1 MQEYSSKVKS
11 LSKRKNCRK
20 KLQLC
25 LNIYLFINKPKILL
39 TTMFQLHNSRLLLSR
54 NFHKKNLASFQSAS
68 LKNHSH
74 LRSSST
80 MSTLRFLELLTLQK
94 SILSRGK
101 IQYNLT
107 VETSISLQRHQ
118 EKLLFRVHQIMAPL
132 SSLSKGKLSISKI
145 SNSKISTRATTFH
158 RTLMMHSP

>member
-1 MQEYSSKVKS
+1 MQEYWSKVKS
-11 LSKRKNCRK
+11 QSKRKNCRK
-20 KLQLC
+20 KQQLC
-25 LNIYLFINKPKILL
+25 LNIYPFINKPKILI
-39 TTMFQLHNSRLLLSR
+39 TTMFQLHSSRLLLSR
-54 NFHKKNLASFQSAS
+54 NFHKKSLVSFQSVN

-74 LRSSST
+74 PRISLT
-80 MSTLRFLELLTLQK
+80 MLILPFLELLTLQK
-94 SILSRGK
+94 SISSRGK

-158 RTLMMHSP
+158 RTLTMHSP